1 MGDQVDYLLILYRLC
16 FDNEYY
22 KTQILQILQILQN
35 KRKTQMSNTTKQSD
49 SP

>member
-1 MGDQVDYLLILYRLC
+1 MGDQVDYLLILYRLH

-22 KTQILQILQILQN
+22 KTQILQILQILQM
-35 KRKTQMSNTTKQSD
+35 KSKTQMSNTTKQSD